1 MNVAGIK
8 DIEEF
13 MVRGQ
18 AFTERLAGLIA
29 SDSETHSLV
38 VLGALLTL
46 TGRTCVALKLSSA
59 DAVQGFVMA
68 LADANESLIAKPEG
82 PVQ

>member
-1 MNVAGIK
+1 MNVAR
-8 DIEEF
+8 IENIDEF
-13 MVRGQ
+13 VARGQ

-59 DAVQGFVMA
+59 DAVHGFVTA
-68 LADANESLIAKPEG
+68 LADANESLITKPEG
-82 PVQ
+82 PAQ